1 MNKTDRIW
9 PLIEDLPKEEQ
20 KPFLEWLRGQTRPVN
35 SDRSV
40 GYYLWDYER
49 WKAGLH
55 VDD

>member
-1 MNKTDRIW
+1 MNKTDRVW

-20 KPFLEWLRGQTRPVN
+20 KPFLEWLRGQTRPIN